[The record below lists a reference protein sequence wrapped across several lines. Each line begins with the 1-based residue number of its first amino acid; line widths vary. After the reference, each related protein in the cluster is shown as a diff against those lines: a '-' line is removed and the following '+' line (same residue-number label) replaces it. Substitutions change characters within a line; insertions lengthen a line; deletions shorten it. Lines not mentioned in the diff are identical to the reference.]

1 MKNILFLCT
10 GNSCRSQIA
19 EAIVNQKL
27 SESWQAFS
35 AGTHP
40 TGEVHTMALTVLKE
54 IGIIHEGRSK
64 SVNEFIG
71 QSFDLVITVCDDAAE
86 DCPVWLGS
94 GIRQHVSFIDPA
106 NATGSYEEKLTAFRQ
121 VRDQINEKI
130 LPILVR
136 QN

>member
-1 MKNILFLCT
+1 MFLLEIKQPMKKILFLCT

-40 TGEVHTMALTVLKE
+40 TGEVHPMALTVLKE
-54 IGIIHEGRSK
+54 IEIIHEGRSK

-71 QSFDLVITVCDDAAE
+71 QSFDLVITVCDDAAD

-94 GIRQHVSFIDPA
+94 GIRQHVSFFDPA
-106 NATGSYEEKLTAFRQ
+106 KATGRF
-121 VRDQINEKI
+121 
-130 LPILVR
+130 
-136 QN
+136 